1 MSDRLASLAHPLFA
15 GTPVDDVFASLRSKA
30 LAAVDQL
37 TSEVLLTAD
46 LARLRQRLVAT
57 YRFRP
62 LLLQWDRPAAIE
74 ADGGSSLRVS
84 VPFTGAE
91 GLFDTRP
98 TRDDGGHPVGWVSEH
113 HLVLV
118 LPADRDDA
126 HREFDRQKTLV
137 TDWVS
142 RINGDAEPLNQ
153 RLAKII
159 RTRVTSDA
167 KRLREAAALAQEFGP
182 PRLPRAR
189 READDSRRARVAAG
203 DHRRLL
209 SVPPSKPGRPPASR
223 EFNLERYEEA
233 LRATPEP
240 RTQEAVAASFR
251 KMDGRVG
258 VSPRYL
264 RRLLHDIEA
273 SAE

>member
-1 MSDRLASLAHPLFA
+1 MGDLPTTPAHPLFVE
-15 GTPVDDVFASLRSKA
+15 TPVVEAYASLRAKA
-30 LAAVDQL
+30 LAAVDEL

-46 LARLRQRLVAT
+46 LPRLRHRLVAT

-62 LLLQWDRPAAIE
+62 LLLQWDQRTATE
-74 ADGGSSLRVS
+74 ADGGSALHVS
-84 VPFTGAE
+84 MSFTGAE
-91 GLFDTRP
+91 GQFNMRP
-98 TRDDGGHPVGWVSEH
+98 TRADGEHPVGWVSDH
-113 HLVLV
+113 RLVLV
-118 LPADRDDA
+118 LPADRDEA
-126 HREFDRQKTLV
+126 HREFARQKALV

-142 RINGDAEPLNQ
+142 RINGDVEPLNQ

-167 KRLREAAALAQEFGP
+167 KRLRAAAALAQEFGP

-189 READDSRRARVAAG
+189 READDSGRARVAAG

-209 SVPPSKPGRPPASR
+209 GVPPAKPGRPPASR

-240 RTQEAVAASFR
+240 RTQGAVAASFR

-264 RRLLHDIEA
+264 RRLLHDIET
-273 SAE
+273 SEE

>member
-1 MSDRLASLAHPLFA
+1 MRDPPETPAHPLFVE
-15 GTPVDDVFASLRSKA
+15 TPIGEAYASLRAKA
-30 LAAVDQL
+30 LAAIDEL

-46 LARLRQRLVAT
+46 LPRLRQRLVAT

-62 LLLQWDRPAAIE
+62 LLLQWDRRAATE

-91 GLFDTRP
+91 GLFNTRP
-98 TRDDGGHPVGWVSEH
+98 TRDDGEHPVGWVSEH

-118 LPADRDDA
+118 LPADRDKA

-142 RINGDAEPLNQ
+142 RINGDVEPLNQ
-153 RLAKII
+153 RLAKVI
-159 RTRVTSDA
+159 RARVTSDA
-167 KRLREAAALAQEFGP
+167 KRMREAVALAQEFGP
-182 PRLPRAR
+182 PPLRRVP

-203 DHRRLL
+203 DQRRLPG
-209 SVPPSKPGRPPASR
+209 VPPSQPGRPPASL

-240 RTQEAVAASFR
+240 QTQEAVAANFR

-264 RRLLHDIEA
+264 RRLLHAIEA